1 MNTVYVVTQC
11 WQDYGDG
18 GATPILATP
27 NIELAEAK
35 VDEMKLRQVARK
47 VVYSGIQEHMK
58 HWEVDN
64 PRPQYVLDKKKK
76 TKEQPLPLNAQFAM
90 WAQKRYAEMSRF
102 IATFTQPEQDDYRDL
117 NDDLFWEIETV
128 PYEE

>member
-1 MNTVYVVTQC
+1 MNTVFVVTQC

-18 GATPILATP
+18 GATPILVTP
-27 NIELAEAK
+27 DISKAEAK
-35 VDEMKLRQVARK
+35 IEEMKGQQILRKA
-47 VVYSGIQEHMK
+47 VYSSIQEHMK

-64 PRPQYVLDKKKK
+64 PRPRQVIDKKKK
-76 TKEQPLPLNAQFAM
+76 STDTIPLNEQFRE
-90 WAQKRYAEMSRF
+90 WAATRYNETVRF
-102 IATFTQPEQDDYRDL
+102 TATFTQAEQDAFRDL

>member
-18 GATPILATP
+18 GATPILVTP
-27 NIELAEAK
+27 NIVTAEAK
-35 VDEMKLRQVARK
+35 VTEMKVRQAARK
-47 VVYSGIQEHMK
+47 VVYDNIQAHMK

-64 PRPQYVLDKKKK
+64 SRPHQVLDNKKK
-76 TKEQPLPLNAQFAM
+76 TKENPIPLNEQFRQ
-90 WAQKRYAEMSRF
+90 WATDRYTELVRF
-102 IATFTQPEQDDYRDL
+102 TTTFTQAEQDDYRDL

>member
-1 MNTVYVVTQC
+1 MNEVYVVTQC

-18 GATPILATP
+18 GATPILVTP
-27 NIELAEAK
+27 DIGKAEAK
-35 VDEMKLRQVARK
+35 VEEMKSCQALRK
-47 VVYSGIQEHMK
+47 IVYSSIQDHMK

-64 PRPQYVLDKKKK
+64 PRPHQVLDKKKK
-76 TKEQPLPLNAQFAM
+76 TKENPIPLDEQFRQ
-90 WAQKRYAEMSRF
+90 WAQNRYAEQVRF
-102 IATFTQPEQDDYRDL
+102 IATFTQAEQDAFRDL

>member
-18 GATPILATP
+18 GATPILVTP
-27 NIELAEAK
+27 NIELAEAR
-35 VDEMKLRQVARK
+35 VAEMKVRQEARK
-47 VVYSGIQEHMK
+47 IAYGSIQEHMK

-64 PRPQYVLDKKKK
+64 PRPRDVLDKKKK
-76 TKEQPLPLNAQFAM
+76 TKEQPVPLNEQFRQ
-90 WAQKRYAEMSRF
+90 WAAARYNELVSF
-102 IATFTQPEQDDYRDL
+102 TATFTQAEQDDYRDL